1 MADVSSIKLSSC
13 LVLMEH
19 FTDLKQLQDT
29 IVCSKKCTELLKMK
43 DEEVRDH
50 ATHSSES
57 CLVHPRKLRDMFC
70 QQCAEEICK
79 DCIAEHINHTC
90 IESST
95 MIYEEIRRVGE
106 AATDITELLGEMR
119 HEISRVKE
127 MKQSVKNNYDK
138 NINVTK
144 EVFTTLR
151 KAIDAQEEQILMD
164 IKLESSKREKY
175 LQVSLLYNYS
185 YSYSYMVDVTIWLV
199 F

>member
-57 CLVHPRKLRDMFC
+57 CLVHPPILRDMFC

-79 DCIAEHINHTC
+79 DCIAEHINHRCT
-90 IESST
+90 ESSA
-95 MIYEEIRRVGE
+95 MIHEEIRRVGE

-127 MKQSVKNNYDK
+127 MKQNVKNNYNK

-151 KAIDAQEEQILMD
+151 KAIDEQEEQILMD

-175 LQVSLLYNYS
+175 LQVS
-185 YSYSYMVDVTIWLV
+185 
-199 F
+199 